1 MYYGAECLAKAFQCH
16 ADKYQ
21 PRLQLYTVVQEG
33 AVVLIHKCV
42 IEVLDVRQ
50 HERENYIWFRA
61 WMFLTIRK
69 HASLDLTDYF
79 QFVASYVAKSIY
91 VWIVLKKLQ
100 G

>member
-33 AVVLIHKCV
+33 AVVLIHKCG

-50 HERENYIWFRA
+50 HERENYI
-61 WMFLTIRK
+61 
-69 HASLDLTDYF
+69 
-79 QFVASYVAKSIY
+79 
-91 VWIVLKKLQ
+91 
-100 G
+100 